1 MSLNPA
7 AHIST
12 FPLPPSVGVQQT
24 LETIFPRSIMP
35 TLHLIIF
42 KPIPMFP
49 GTAHW
54 GLFLPYDEGDAD
66 GLVYQVKKQSF
77 TSNKTEFNAQDFD
90 PRLQSSE
97 FSSCIALPEI
107 SIKHHILSGICYD
120 ISQGRPFHLVNRNC
134 RDWVGEVI
142 EKLVIQLN
150 MQTTEGE
157 RVIRRIK
164 DMK

>member
-12 FPLPPSVGVQQT
+12 FPLPPSVWVQQT
-24 LETIFPRSIMP
+24 LETILPRSIMP

-77 TSNKTEFNAQDFD
+77 TSKKTEFNAQDFD
-90 PRLQSSE
+90 PRSSE

-107 SIKHHILSGICYD
+107 SIKHHVLSDICYD
-120 ISQGRPFHLVNRNC
+120 VSHDRPFHLINRNC
-134 RDWVGEVI
+134 RDWVREVI
-142 EKLVIQLN
+142 EKVVIQLN
-150 MQTTEGE
+150 MSTEGE

-164 DMK
+164 EMK